1 MYLCVCRAVRESEV
15 DSAIDRGCKT
25 FKDISDQTGCSKEC
39 GQCAQTVKCYIEQ
52 RFEAPVTG
60 SLQLAG

>member
-1 MYLCVCRAVRESEV
+1 V

-39 GQCAQTVKCYIEQ
+39 GQCAQTVKCYIDQ

-60 SLQLAG
+60 SLQLVG

>member
-15 DSAIDRGCKT
+15 DIAIDQGCRT

-39 GQCAQTVKCYIEQ
+39 GQCAQTVKGYIDQ
-52 RFEAPVTG
+52 RIEAPIMG
-60 SLQLAG
+60 SLQLVG